1 MMVYNLCLML
11 HQTKMTKVLVIEDV
25 PESAM
30 LAKRLL
36 DAQNYDVLLAAN
48 GGEGLEMVRKHN
60 PDVILL
66 DLGLPDIDAD
76 MLALKLCVE
85 IDEAKTPVIVVSAWP
100 EVEVRRMTES
110 YCFKAYLTK
119 PYNVDKFTETVRSY
133 VN

>member
-1 MMVYNLCLML
+1 MV
-11 HQTKMTKVLVIEDV
+11 HQTRMTKVLVIEDV
-25 PESAM
+25 PESAQ

-36 DAQNYDVLLAAN
+36 NAQNYDVLLAAN
-48 GGEGLEMVRKHN
+48 GGDGLEMVREHN

-85 IDEAKTPVIVVSAWP
+85 IDEANTPVIVVSAWP
-100 EVEVRRMTES
+100 EIEVRRMTEA
-110 YCFKAYLTK
+110 YCFKTYLTK
-119 PYNVDKFTETVRSY
+119 PYNVDKFTQTVSSY